1 VGNQSNSSLSWSATF
16 LVFVIGFLSSVA
28 INSGDDLGRVNL
40 LYLVLLY
47 VVIPVVSLMFLIL
60 FSLKKQQHS
69 LTNLLTRLPL
79 WPRSWQEPLLQL
91 KRDGLFQAWLFGQS
105 QKLMLAF
112 GMGTITS
119 FILIL
124 LVNDVSFVWRS
135 TLLGAEQ
142 IFPLLNM
149 IAAPWSF
156 IESAQPIFQLL
167 VSSQDSRLT
176 SNSLVG
182 VDYGSWWKFLVMA
195 QLVYAIAPRI
205 ILLCWANFRFKQQF
219 TQHNSAQS
227 AEVTPLINAQPQ
239 PEPLANINNS
249 IKLTQFSLVIW
260 AELPNYLLQQI
271 TAITGQPSQI
281 YVVGP
286 YGDLNQEQAAI
297 NDQQLKL
304 VVVAAWEPPMGEV
317 MDFLASGQGYLM
329 PLDWNSDK
337 FNPVSTNHLDEWR
350 RCCFKLQH
358 WQMLQL
364 EQIS

>member
-1 VGNQSNSSLSWSATF
+1 VVNQSNSNLSWGATF
-16 LVFVIGFLSSVA
+16 LFFLIGFLSSVA
-28 INSGDDLGRVNL
+28 VNAGDDLGRVNL

-47 VVIPVVSLMFLIL
+47 VALPVVSLITLVL
-60 FSLKKQQHS
+60 FAVKKQPHS
-69 LTNLLTRLPL
+69 FTNLLTQLPL
-79 WPRSWQEPLLQL
+79 WPRSWQEPLLKL

-112 GMGTITS
+112 GMGAITS
-119 FILIL
+119 FMLIL

-142 IFPLLNM
+142 IFPLLNF

-156 IESAQPIFQLL
+156 IESAQPIYQLL

-176 SNSLVG
+176 SNAQVG

-195 QLVYAIAPRI
+195 QFVYGIAPRI
-205 ILLCWANFRFKQQF
+205 VLLCWANFRFKQQVE
-219 TQHNSAQS
+219 QRNNVKPPKVA
-227 AEVTPLINAQPQ
+227 PLINAQPQ
-239 PEPLANINNS
+239 QEPLANVNDS
-249 IKLTQFSLVIW
+249 IKLTQYSLVIW
-260 AELPNYLLQQI
+260 AQLPECLLQKI
-271 TAITGQPSQI
+271 TAIAGRPSQI

-286 YGDLNQEQAAI
+286 YGDLSQEQAAI
-297 NDQQLKL
+297 DDQQLKL

-317 MDFLASGQGYLM
+317 MDFLALGQGYLM
-329 PLDWNSDK
+329 PLDWNSDN

-350 RCCFKLQH
+350 RCCFKLNQ